1 MATFILTWNPDLFR
15 DTSWYDD
22 YVSSTAREQ
31 TVLEDWSTGV
41 RRGGI
46 VGGDRAFLLR
56 QHRDRGLVAS
66 GEFTSRVFQGPHWDG
81 SGREANYADVGWDTW
96 LSEGDRLPVEEL
108 QSQIPEMVWDRIQG
122 SGVQLPPDAAR
133 RIEEL
138 WEAHLA
144 RLGREIRWF
153 PEEVGRSEAFVE
165 GAVTRVVVNRY
176 ERDPR
181 ARTACLAHWG
191 YDCVVCGFSFVRR
204 YGSIGKDYIHVHHL
218 VELSSLGRDYEV
230 DAVQDLRPVCPNC
243 HAMLHQRRPALT
255 ITELRRR
262 LRGRVDLEEQ

>member
-191 YDCVVCGFSFVRR
+191 V
-204 YGSIGKDYIHVHHL
+204 
-218 VELSSLGRDYEV
+218 
-230 DAVQDLRPVCPNC
+230 
-243 HAMLHQRRPALT
+243 
-255 ITELRRR
+255 R
-262 LRGRVDLEEQ
+262 LRGLRLQLRAPLRFDRQGLHPCPSLGGAF